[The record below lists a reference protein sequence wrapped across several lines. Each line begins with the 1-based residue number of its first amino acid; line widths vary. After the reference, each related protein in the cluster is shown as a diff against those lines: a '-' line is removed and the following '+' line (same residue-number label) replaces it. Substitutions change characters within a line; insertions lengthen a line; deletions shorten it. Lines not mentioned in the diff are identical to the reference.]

1 MADLAAL
8 RWTLIDGYNLL
19 HASGVFGRG
28 GRTPLEGSREALL
41 DWLGSVLS
49 DAERR
54 RTTIVFDASEA
65 PPGLPRSA
73 DKHGMQIHFAP
84 RGHEADEMLE
94 ELIRVHNTPRSL
106 TVVSSDHR
114 VQRAARRRR
123 AIPID
128 SDRWVAGLRQPR
140 ASAQP
145 IPEPREELSPEELQ
159 TWLDEFGPS

>member
-1 MADLAAL
+1 LAAL

-54 RTTIVFDASEA
+54 RTTIVFDARDA

-73 DKHGMQIHFAP
+73 EKHGMQIHFAP

-94 ELIRVHNTPRSL
+94 ELIRVHSAPRSL

-123 AIPID
+123 AIPVD
-128 SDRWVAGLRQPR
+128 SDRWVAGIRPPK
-140 ASAQP
+140 AP
-145 IPEPREELSPEELQ
+145 DPPPREPPEVLSPEELQ
-159 TWLDEFGPS
+159 AWLDEFGPD